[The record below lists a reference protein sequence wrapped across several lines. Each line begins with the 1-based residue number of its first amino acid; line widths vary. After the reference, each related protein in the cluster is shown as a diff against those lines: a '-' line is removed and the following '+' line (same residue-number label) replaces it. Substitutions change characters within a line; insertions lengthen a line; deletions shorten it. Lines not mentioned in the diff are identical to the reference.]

1 MTAYKIAV
9 LSNANSPHT
18 IKIAN
23 SLIENNVNVIV
34 ISQKDHRDTQHLL
47 KCKTIYL
54 KHGGNLEQ
62 VSSEE
67 YFKGR
72 EHYGLECTL
81 C

>member
-34 ISQKDHRDTQHLL
+34 ISQKDHRDTCIDVYKRQSF
-47 KCKTIYL
+47 
-54 KHGGNLEQ
+54 
-62 VSSEE
+62 SSR
-67 YFKGR
+67 KS
-72 EHYGLECTL
+72 
-81 C
+81 